1 MLSLDQPDWQ
11 RRISEVESHLKSEL
25 QSPKGYLRAL
35 KEDFEVTRKR
45 RIEDLLDSFFDSGIG
60 GLDARIDDFTSEI
73 LQINQDAQV
82 SLQFDLLSTLTNY
95 SDLSK
100 YPCLARVQSIL
111 RSEQTSTLLYQR
123 IAATLFKVSNQTLSQ
138 SNKSNAGQAGEAFAR
153 AVLSSVGL
161 VPGKHYRE
169 QYQSESGSDTDIAF
183 PCVNDYEDS
192 KLEVLVAVQMSTND
206 RARLT
211 TSELKKGVVGYV
223 ITGNGLRASTKTL
236 SDIGTQIISSYL
248 DNNIRLVCYHEEIRA
263 ELHRIEEL
271 MDKSPAREE
280 LLTRK
285 KYFENFALSL
295 SEFAEKMSRF
305 RFTEQGPRLI

>member
-1 MLSLDQPDWQ
+1 M
-11 RRISEVESHLKSEL
+11 
-25 QSPKGYLRAL
+25 
-35 KEDFEVTRKR
+35 
-45 RIEDLLDSFFDSGIG
+45 
-60 GLDARIDDFTSEI
+60 
-73 LQINQDAQV
+73 
-82 SLQFDLLSTLTNY
+82 
-95 SDLSK
+95 
-100 YPCLARVQSIL
+100 
-111 RSEQTSTLLYQR
+111 
-123 IAATLFKVSNQTLSQ
+123 SNQTLSQ